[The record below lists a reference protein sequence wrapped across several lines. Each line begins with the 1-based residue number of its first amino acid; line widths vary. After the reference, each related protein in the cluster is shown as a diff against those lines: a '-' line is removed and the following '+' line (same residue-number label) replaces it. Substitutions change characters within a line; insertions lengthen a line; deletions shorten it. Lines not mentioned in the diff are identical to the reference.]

1 MEALPARD
9 SMNGLSYTYK
19 LLPGVTNI
27 DNYGLA
33 LARNLKMPKNLID
46 CAVDIEKCLRK
57 TKTVS

>member
-33 LARNLKMPKNLID
+33 LAKDVKMPEHLID
-46 CAVDIEKCLRK
+46 CAIDIEKCLRE